1 MNLENQNNNMQE
13 LDQRVE
19 QLLTPR
25 FAPSAEGFKLQK
37 PQQRPRHSWL
47 LNTAR
52 IGGLAAVLV
61 IGIFALISPTS
72 EAHAK
77 SAEEIVFEALEK
89 LQNLDSFRAEFK
101 AKIVARES
109 KDKTDIYDLSLNGE
123 DVTGVFMVLK
133 NNDKVSFR
141 IEWSNGVVQLF
152 DSFEMRYK
160 MWKNGELVCN
170 EPRTSINAKFTK
182 LLTLDGV
189 KQEFGSNS
197 DVRMKEQENNITL
210 SLMDNDTE
218 EIEAIFSRDNGR
230 LEECGARRK
239 DSSGKWVK
247 LLSAKI
253 DYSTHI
259 TKAEI
264 TAVPKK

>member
-1 MNLENQNNNMQE
+1 MNLEKQNNNMQE

-37 PQQRPRHSWL
+37 PQQRPHHSWL
-47 LNTAR
+47 LNAAR

-61 IGIFALISPTS
+61 IGIFAMISPTS

-101 AKIVARES
+101 AKVVARES
-109 KDKTDIYDLSLNGE
+109 KDKTDIYDLTLNGE

-160 MWKNGELVCN
+160 MWKNGELVCD
-170 EPRTSINAKFTK
+170 EPRTSINAKFMQ
-182 LLTLDGV
+182 LLSLESV
-189 KQEFGSNS
+189 KQEFES
-197 DVRMKEQENNITL
+197 DSEIQIEEHGNKITL
-210 SLMDNDTE
+210 SHKANDSE
-218 EIEAIFSRDNGR
+218 EIAGIFSPDEGKLQEAGIRI
-230 LEECGARRK
+230 K
-239 DSSGKWVK
+239 DASGKWVK
-247 LLSAKI
+247 VLSVKI
-253 DYSTHI
+253 DYSTPI
-259 TKAEI
+259 SKEVI
-264 TAVPKK
+264 TAAPMK

>member
-25 FAPSAEGFKLQK
+25 FVPSVEGFKLLK

-47 LNTAR
+47 LTAAW
-52 IGGLAAVLV
+52 IGVVAAVLI

-101 AKIVARES
+101 AKVAAS
-109 KDKTDIYDLSLNGE
+109 DSNDKTQIYRFAETGE
-123 DVTGVFMVLK
+123 DMTGVLMLLK
-133 NNDKVSFR
+133 ADGKASFR
-141 IEWSNGVVQLF
+141 IEWSSGVVQLF

-160 MWKNGELVCN
+160 MWENGVLVSD

-182 LLTLDGV
+182 LLSLDNV
-189 KQEFGSNS
+189 KQEFGSNP
-197 DVRMKEQENNITL
+197 DIQIKEQGNSITL
-210 SLMDNDTE
+210 SLKDDPTE
-218 EIEAIFSRDNGR
+218 EIGAIFSRDNGR

-253 DYSTHI
+253 DYSTPVS
-259 TKAEI
+259 KAEI
-264 TAVPKK
+264 TSVPKK

>member
-1 MNLENQNNNMQE
+1 MNLDNQNNNMQE

-25 FAPSAEGFKLQK
+25 FAPSVEGFKLQK

-47 LNTAR
+47 LNAAR
-52 IGGLAAVLV
+52 IGGLAAVLI

-101 AKIVARES
+101 AKVVARES
-109 KDKTDIYDLSLNGE
+109 KDKTDIYDLTLNGE

-141 IEWSNGVVQLF
+141 IEWSN
-152 DSFEMRYK
+152 
-160 MWKNGELVCN
+160 
-170 EPRTSINAKFTK
+170 
-182 LLTLDGV
+182 
-189 KQEFGSNS
+189 
-197 DVRMKEQENNITL
+197 
-210 SLMDNDTE
+210 
-218 EIEAIFSRDNGR
+218 
-230 LEECGARRK
+230 
-239 DSSGKWVK
+239 
-247 LLSAKI
+247 
-253 DYSTHI
+253 
-259 TKAEI
+259 
-264 TAVPKK
+264 

>member
-1 MNLENQNNNMQE
+1 MNLEKQNNNMQE

-52 IGGLAAVLV
+52 IGGLAAVLI

-160 MWKNGELVCN
+160 MWKNGELVCD
-170 EPRTSINAKFTK
+170 EPRTSINAKFMQ
-182 LLTLDGV
+182 LLSLESV
-189 KQEFGSNS
+189 RQEFES
-197 DVRMKEQENNITL
+197 DSEIQIEEQGNKITL
-210 SLMDNDTE
+210 SHKANDSE
-218 EIEAIFSRDNGR
+218 EIAGIFSPDEGKLQEAGIRI
-230 LEECGARRK
+230 K
-239 DSSGKWVK
+239 DASGKWVK
-247 LLSAKI
+247 VLSVKI
-253 DYSTHI
+253 DYSTPI
-259 TKAEI
+259 SKKMI
-264 TAVPKK
+264 TAAPMK